1 MANELEAV
9 MNQRQTFLNW
19 LAGFID
25 GEGTISITQRKP
37 QPRYRTYHITMVAF
51 LSIANTHAET
61 MLFIKTMLDNLYG
74 SSIGC
79 FGKYEGK
86 KRIHKDFYLFTIAK
100 QSQLLTILLDLQP
113 FLIMKKTQAELVI
126 KYLESRQSKPRVK
139 HYGSNYDKTEHALRA
154 EVITL
159 NKRGR

>member
-1 MANELEAV
+1 MAPV
-9 MNQRQTFLNW
+9 MNQREVFLSW

-37 QPRYRTYHITMVAF
+37 QPKYRTYHITMVAF

-61 MLFIKTMLDNLYG
+61 MLFIKTALDDLYG
-74 SSIGC
+74 GSIGC

-86 KRIHKDFYLFTIAK
+86 KHIHKEFYLLTISK
-100 QSQLLTILLDLQP
+100 QSQLLPILLDLLP

-126 KYLESRQSKPRVK
+126 KYLESRQSKSRVK
-139 HYGSNYDKTEHALRA
+139 HYGSNYDETEHALCA